1 MTQYK
6 ITPFDFSKEDH
17 LWLDF
22 TAKNEALRAVDLRD
36 TATFSEYVFDKIK
49 SEGKAVGVGGYLEH
63 RDIYRRSQHFDGTA
77 QPRTI
82 HLGLDIWAEAF
93 TPVFAPVASIVHS
106 FQDNIGFGDYGPTI
120 ILEHADYQQLN
131 IPRYSLYGHLSRR
144 SLTDLFVGKEI
155 KQGKQFTEF
164 GPFPENGDWPPHLH
178 FQLMNDLLGKSG
190 DFPGVCSEADKDLYA
205 SVCPNPYEFV
215 GLPSFVLK

>member
-1 MTQYK
+1 MKYK

-22 TAKNEALRAVDLRD
+22 TIKNKELQTVDLRD
-36 TATFSEYVFDKIK
+36 TAAFNEYVFTKIK
-49 SEGKAVGVGGYLEH
+49 SEGKTVGVGGYLENRAVYH
-63 RDIYRRSQHFDGTA
+63 RSDHFDGTE

-93 TPVFAPVASIVHS
+93 TPIFAPVDSIVHS
-106 FQDNIGFGDYGPTI
+106 FQDNAGFGNYGPTI
-120 ILEHADYQQLN
+120 ILEHVDYQQLS
-131 IPRYSLYGHLSRR
+131 IPKYSLYGHLSRS
-144 SLTDLFVGKEI
+144 SLKGLFVGKEV
-155 KQGKQFTEF
+155 KQGEQFTEL

-205 SVCPNPYEFV
+205 KICPNPYEFV
-215 GLPSFVLK
+215 GLENYFG